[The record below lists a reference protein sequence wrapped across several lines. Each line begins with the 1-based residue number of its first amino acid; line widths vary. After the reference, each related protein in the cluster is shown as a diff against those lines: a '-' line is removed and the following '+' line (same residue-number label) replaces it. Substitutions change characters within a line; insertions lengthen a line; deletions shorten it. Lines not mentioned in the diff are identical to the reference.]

1 MAPRALS
8 PGYSLL
14 ELLVVLAIIG
24 LIATVAVPVV
34 TTSVDRMTLA
44 ADARAVATRLRALRE
59 EALDQQKEIPVAI
72 GTLPVSGGTVVDAT
86 PAKDFAIGPDGTM
99 PATLRLTRGG
109 ASVRIVANRL
119 TGRFSIEGAP

>member
-1 MAPRALS
+1 MGPRALS

-59 EALDQQKEIPVAI
+59 DALDQQKEIPVAI

-109 ASVRIVANRL
+109 ASVRIFANRL
-119 TGRFSIEGAP
+119 TGRFSIEGAR